1 MPVFQK
7 NKFPSKGHAN
17 TFAARYRAAMAK
29 HPFALFGLPFLA
41 VIIGGSFVLTPATA
55 IRYERHDRKVR
66 QMTREEE
73 LNVGKGRR
81 KVDIREE
88 YYVSLRW
95 PVADEQCFEI
105 PTSNDFVSETRGQGP
120 GQLGTETGEA
130 AQGRNRWNLVIVPRL
145 GNDWAESGHGCHP
158 RRSNFA
164 TLEWR
169 DTLPSTAPSRRSHD
183 ASPRPDGTKY
193 GLARL
198 PSSGTS
204 AVKGKGGVEA

>member
-73 LNVGKGRR
+73 LNVGKGGR

-88 YYVSLRW
+88 YYVSLLL

-120 GQLGTETGEA
+120 GQLGAETGEA
-130 AQGRNRWNLVIVPRL
+130 AQGRNRWNLVIVSRL
-145 GNDWAESGHGCHP
+145 GNDWAESGHTGVIRDEATSPLLSGETRCH
-158 RRSNFA
+158 RR
-164 TLEWR
+164 
-169 DTLPSTAPSRRSHD
+169 RR
-183 ASPRPDGTKY
+183 G
-193 GLARL
+193 RL
-198 PSSGTS
+198 R
-204 AVKGKGGVEA
+204 GGVTMPHRDRTGRSTDW